1 MMNVKETLKK
11 LHKRLPT
18 LSLDELFEL
27 LDCYVE
33 HDSNTI
39 DWLNFKKSP
48 IWEPNKVWYSTDTTT
63 WNTFDT
69 STNISLNNGDKIYI
83 RGVLSEDNDEGSN
96 YTQFKMSGKIAASG
110 SCNAIWNYRDLDA
123 PLKKY

>member
-33 HDSNTI
+33 QNT
-39 DWLNFKKSP
+39 LSTFP
-48 IWEPNKVWYSTDTTT
+48 TWEPSKIWYSTDKTTGVGEPSKI
-63 WNTFDT
+63 NCIT
-69 STNISLNNGDKIYI
+69 SKNADPAIYTIANNCTD
-83 RGVLSEDNDEGSN
+83 
-96 YTQFKMSGKIAASG
+96 GKIKFYDGGG
-110 SCNAIWNYRDLDA
+110 STQLIAEH
-123 PLKKY
+123 

>member
-39 DWLNFKKSP
+39 DWLNYKKSP
-48 IWEPNKVWYSTDTTT
+48 IWEPNKVWYSTDKITCSQKGSDIYT
-63 WNTFDT
+63 
-69 STNISLNNGDKIYI
+69 IANNCTD
-83 RGVLSEDNDEGSN
+83 
-96 YTQFKMSGKIAASG
+96 GKIKFYDGGG
-110 SCNAIWNYRDLDA
+110 STQLIAEH
-123 PLKKY
+123 